1 MDDYALAV
9 IEYQKGNF
17 SRAIKFWKKVA
28 NNNAIEEKVKGKAYL
43 GLGFAYNKSGN
54 LKEAINSLK
63 SALRLFQRLN
73 DKKSQAE
80 TLGVLGGL
88 YFRNNLV
95 KESLSTFQVALVI
108 AQQIKNREMEADFL
122 GEIGSILDFLD
133 KYDDAIDFFSR
144 ALKIYRK
151 IGNITK
157 NKESRGEGRA
167 LYDLGLA
174 LYHAK
179 KLDEARSI
187 LEKASRMM
195 KKHNDRKGEA
205 GLHAAL
211 GDIYLE
217 LGQYDIAEKNY
228 KRAEDFYQAIKSIVG
243 VINVKLG
250 FGKIFFVKED
260 FAHAIEEFK
269 AVLELATKGKLS
281 RLSASALLYLSKI
294 SEKLGDAKEAENYSK
309 RANKILKELGI
320 KREDLE
326 VKTESPVNK
335 TEDFINATEDQK

>member
-1 MDDYALAV
+1 M
-9 IEYQKGNF
+9 IEYQKGNL
-17 SRAIKFWKKVA
+17 SKAIKFWKKVA
-28 NNNAIEEKVKGKAYL
+28 NNNAIEEKVRGKAYL
-43 GLGFAYNKSGN
+43 GLGFAYNKSEN
-54 LKEAINSLK
+54 LKDAINSLR
-63 SALRLFQRLN
+63 SALGLFQRVN

-88 YFRNNLV
+88 YFRNSLV
-95 KESLSTFQVALVI
+95 RESLSTFQMALI
-108 AQQIKNREMEADFL
+108 LSQQIKNREMEADFL

-151 IGNITK
+151 IAK

-195 KKHNDRKGEA
+195 KKQNDKKGEA

-217 LGQYDIAEKNY
+217 FGQYDIAEKNY
-228 KRAEDFYQAIKSIVG
+228 KRAQDFYQAIKNIIG
-243 VINVKLG
+243 VINVDLG
-250 FGKIFFVKED
+250 FGKIFFAKED
-260 FAHAIEEFK
+260 LSHAKEKFE
-269 AVLELATKGKLS
+269 AALELATKSNYSKH
-281 RLSASALLYLSKI
+281 SASALLYLSKI
-294 SEKLGDAKEAENYSK
+294 SEKLGDLKESENYTK
-309 RANKILKELGI
+309 KAHKILKDLGI
-320 KREDLE
+320 KPEDIE
-326 VKTESPVNK
+326 VKTENPVNK
-335 TEDFINATEDQK
+335 TEDFINTTEDQK

>member
-1 MDDYALAV
+1 M
-9 IEYQKGNF
+9 
-17 SRAIKFWKKVA
+17 
-28 NNNAIEEKVKGKAYL
+28 
-43 GLGFAYNKSGN
+43 
-54 LKEAINSLK
+54 
-63 SALRLFQRLN
+63 
-73 DKKSQAE
+73 
-80 TLGVLGGL
+80 
-88 YFRNNLV
+88 V
-95 KESLSTFQVALVI
+95 KESLSTFQIALSL
-108 AQQIKNREMEADFL
+108 AQQIKNREMEAEML

-151 IGNITK
+151 LGNIAK

-195 KKHNDRKGEA
+195 KKHNDKKGEA

-228 KRAEDFYQAIKSIVG
+228 KRAEDFYQAIKNIIG
-243 VINVKLG
+243 VINVDLG
-250 FGKIFFVKED
+250 FGKIFFAKED
-260 FAHAIEEFK
+260 LSQAKEKFEAA
-269 AVLELATKGKLS
+269 LELATKSNYSKH
-281 RLSASALLYLSKI
+281 SASALLYLSKI
-294 SEKLGDAKEAENYSK
+294 SEKLGDLKESENYTK
-309 RANKILKELGI
+309 KAHKILKDLGI
-320 KREDLE
+320 KPEDIE
-326 VKTESPVNK
+326 VKTENPVNK
-335 TEDFINATEDQK
+335 TEDFVNTT